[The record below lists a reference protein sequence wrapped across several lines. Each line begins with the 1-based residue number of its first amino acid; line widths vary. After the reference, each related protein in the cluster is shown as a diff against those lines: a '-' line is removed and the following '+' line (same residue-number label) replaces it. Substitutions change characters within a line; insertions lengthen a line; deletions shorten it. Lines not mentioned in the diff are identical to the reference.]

1 MEQKLHKQI
10 NTLKLSVLVLVL
22 VNAILIFS
30 SFKNQNEK
38 KETFEEINAERVNI
52 IGANG
57 KPVMALSNR
66 RLIPGPAMNGK
77 TYPKEYADGRELFSG
92 IIFFNELGDEVG
104 GLIYNGIK
112 KDSGYYA
119 MEHLSFD
126 QWKQNQV
133 VAMQYID
140 NGKSK
145 RAGLRV
151 WDRPN
156 VPIDQIFDRYVTKN
170 SVPKGSP
177 TYDSIMGEIS
187 ASAARGDNGVERMF
201 IGSQDEV
208 AQIQL
213 RDKKGK
219 IRARLFVDNSGE
231 GKLEFLDEAGSVI
244 GRFPAKH

>member
-1 MEQKLHKQI
+1 MEHKLLKQI
-10 NTLKLSVLVLVL
+10 STLKICIITLVLL
-22 VNAILIFS
+22 NALLLLS
-30 SFKNQNEK
+30 SFRNKNGK
-38 KETFEEINAERVNI
+38 KERFEEIEAERI
-52 IGANG
+52 SIMGTNG
-57 KPVMALSNR
+57 KPVMVLSNK

-77 TYPKEYADGRELFSG
+77 TYPKEYADGREQFSG
-92 IIFFNELGDEVG
+92 IIFFNEAGDEVG
-104 GLIYNGIK
+104 GLIYNGYK

-140 NGKSK
+140 NGKSR

-151 WDRPN
+151 WDRPD
-156 VPIDQIFDRYVTKN
+156 VPMDEILDRFVIKN
-170 SVPKGSP
+170 SVPKNSVS
-177 TYDSIMGEIS
+177 YDSIMKEIK
-187 ASAARGDNGVERMF
+187 ASSARGDNGVERMF

-219 IRARLFVDNSGE
+219 VRARLFVDNTGNA
-231 GKLEFLDEAGSVI
+231 KLEFLDEQGSVI
-244 GRFPAKH
+244 DSFPARK